1 MQIIFSVSLVCLYI
15 IEVLFY
21 LHVYTIETETW
32 NLKEGS
38 TLGTLRRDQQVL
50 FLKRHL

>member
-21 LHVYTIETETW
+21 LHMYTTEPET
-32 NLKEGS
+32 
-38 TLGTLRRDQQVL
+38 
-50 FLKRHL
+50 LKRGALWELYGGINKCFS

>member
-21 LHVYTIETETW
+21 LHMYTTETETW
-32 NLKEGS
+32 NLKKGS
-38 TLGTLRRDQQVL
+38 TLGTLRRNQQAL
-50 FLKRHL
+50 FLKRYL

>member
-1 MQIIFSVSLVCLYI
+1 MQIIFSVSLVFLYI

-21 LHVYTIETETW
+21 LHMYTTETETW

-38 TLGTLRRDQQVL
+38 TLGTSRRNQQVL
-50 FLKRHL
+50 FLKRYL